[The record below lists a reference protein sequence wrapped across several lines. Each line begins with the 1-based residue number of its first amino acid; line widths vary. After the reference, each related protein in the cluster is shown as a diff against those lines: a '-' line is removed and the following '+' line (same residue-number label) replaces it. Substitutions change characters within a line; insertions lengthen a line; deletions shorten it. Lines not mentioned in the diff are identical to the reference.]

1 MSYYS
6 RTALRELKK
15 RYLNILK
22 KCFLANL
29 MAFSFIL
36 PVQAETVESTL
47 TPSEELETV
56 IQTTRRTISSDT
68 TINLAGKNWTYRNIG
83 SSSNG
88 GAFYVN
94 NSRKLEFIQIF
105 PRKIWGLFHSSKRKK
120 PLFFR
125 QKVLL
130 FQYISFII
138 DVMST

>member
-36 PVQAETVESTL
+36 PLRAETTEPTL

-56 IQTTRRTISSDT
+56 VKDSSNFSRTTVSSDT
-68 TINLAGKNWTYRNIG
+68 TIDLAGKNLTYSGIT

-88 GAFYVN
+88 GVFYVKDN
-94 NSRKLEFIQIF
+94 
-105 PRKIWGLFHSSKRKK
+105 RKK
-120 PLFFR
+120 
-125 QKVLL
+125 V
-130 FQYISFII
+130 
-138 DVMST
+138 